1 MGSYKCKRSKLYYQA
16 VRLSGTR
23 VGQKITPGEREN
35 GFSNRRLFAGKINS
49 VGDIYWRKLLVIE
62 YSFLVNDFI

>member
-1 MGSYKCKRSKLYYQA
+1 M
-16 VRLSGTR
+16 
-23 VGQKITPGEREN
+23 GQKITPGEREN
-35 GFSNRRLFAGKINS
+35 VFSNRRLFAGKINS